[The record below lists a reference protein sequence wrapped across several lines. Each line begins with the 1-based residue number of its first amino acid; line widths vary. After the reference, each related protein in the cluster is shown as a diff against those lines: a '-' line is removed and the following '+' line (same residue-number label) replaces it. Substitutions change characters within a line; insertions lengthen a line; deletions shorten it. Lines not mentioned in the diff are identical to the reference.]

1 MELPAGR
8 THRATVVE
16 MPRSLHVRLDDESAL
31 ALGIL
36 RSAGMNDSEAVRTA
50 LKEAA
55 KARRTRAALR
65 EEVRRL
71 AEDPADVEEMRLVLA
86 QMEALAPP
94 GED

>member
-1 MELPAGR
+1 
-8 THRATVVE
+8 
-16 MPRSLHVRLDDESAL
+16 MPRSLHVRLDDESVL

-36 RSAGMNDSEAVRTA
+36 RAAGMNDSEAVRTA

-55 KARRTRAALR
+55 AARRTREALR

-71 AEDPADVEEMRLVLA
+71 ADDPADVEEMRLVLE

-94 GED
+94 GDD